1 MKLSAIRKQLDAN
14 AAFTMIEIAI
24 SLAVIGF
31 ALVAIIGIMPT
42 AMQTQKDNRQ
52 ETIINQDSTILLEAI
67 RTGALGVDD
76 LTNYVFAIT
85 NYSTLYPEA
94 GGPTTTE
101 YGYTF
106 KDSSANGSAMTPPF
120 PIISGARIIGLLS
133 TPRYIDA
140 STGSTRRYIS
150 NYVVAFV
157 RSMSGAASEKY
168 PQTNPEAMTLSFN
181 YRVAVEVA
189 DATYYDA
196 QWTNYTAI
204 SDTNSPLYQERYRYF
219 MVSRNLQQNL
229 HDLRLVF
236 RWPLFNN
243 NTIGNGKQTYRTMV
257 GGNLMQTNDAG
268 YPNGVS
274 NLFYFQPRNYVK
286 AP

>member
-1 MKLSAIRKQLDAN
+1 
-14 AAFTMIEIAI
+14 MIEIAI

-42 AMQTQKDNRQ
+42 AMQVQKDNRQ
-52 ETIINQDSTILLEAI
+52 ETIINQDASVLMEAI
-67 RTGALGVDD
+67 RNGALGLDD
-76 LTNYVFAIT
+76 LTNYVYAIT
-85 NYSTLYPEA
+85 NVSTTYPLSGA
-94 GGPTTTE
+94 PSTIA
-101 YGYTF
+101 YGYTYTN
-106 KDSSANGSAMTPPF
+106 SAIGNNPMNPPF
-120 PIISGARIIGLLS
+120 PIITGARIVGLLG

-140 STGSTRRYIS
+140 TTQGTPRYIS
-150 NYVVAFV
+150 NYVVAYV
-157 RSMSGAASEKY
+157 RSMSGAANEKAPTY
-168 PQTNPEAMTLSFN
+168 TNIEAQGLSFN

-204 SDTNSPLYQERYRYF
+204 SDTNAPVYQERLRNF
-219 MVSRNLQQNL
+219 LVSRNLQQNL
-229 HDLRLVF
+229 HDLRFVF

-243 NTIGNGKQTYRTMV
+243 DTIGNGKQTFRTMV
-257 GGNLMQTNDAG
+257 GGNLMQTNDGG

>member
-1 MKLSAIRKQLDAN
+1 MKLHDDFRSSRFTFHVSRAT

-52 ETIINQDSTILLEAI
+52 ETIINQDASIFLEAI
-67 RTGALGVDD
+67 RNGALGADD

-85 NYSTLYPEA
+85 NYSTLYPES
-94 GGPTTTE
+94 GGATTTE
-101 YGYTF
+101 YGYTYTN
-106 KDSSANGSAMTPPF
+106 STQGAVPMTPSF
-120 PIISGARIIGLLS
+120 PIINGARIIGLMT

-140 STGSTRRYIS
+140 STAGTRRYIS

-168 PQTNPEAMTLSFN
+168 PQTNTEAMTLSFN

-219 MVSRNLQQNL
+219 MV
-229 HDLRLVF
+229 
-236 RWPLFNN
+236 
-243 NTIGNGKQTYRTMV
+243 
-257 GGNLMQTNDAG
+257 
-268 YPNGVS
+268 
-274 NLFYFQPRNYVK
+274 
-286 AP
+286 